1 MKVFQRI
8 LKRFYFST
16 FSLSLAAGGT
26 TLIDAILGSTRSSN
40 SSIPLIQFGRYT
52 ADVDRVF

>member
-26 TLIDAILGSTRSSN
+26 TLIDAILGSA
-40 SSIPLIQFGRYT
+40 IVLIAQFL
-52 ADVDRVF
+52 